1 MSQLFRD
8 LDFGTGSKARHR
20 IRVGAMI
27 VQFNLEHSGLLPLE
41 EMTSKTHRP
50 AICMS
55 RASDGMSCQNK
66 LRGPGTQHLPVAV
79 KYSV

>member
-8 LDFGTGSKARHR
+8 LDFGTGSEARHR
-20 IRVGAMI
+20 IPVRAMI
-27 VQFNLEHSGLLPLE
+27 VQVNLEHSGCFLWE
-41 EMTSKTHRP
+41 EMTKKTRRP
-50 AICMS
+50 AMCMS

-66 LRGPGTQHLPVAV
+66 LQGPGTQHLPLAV